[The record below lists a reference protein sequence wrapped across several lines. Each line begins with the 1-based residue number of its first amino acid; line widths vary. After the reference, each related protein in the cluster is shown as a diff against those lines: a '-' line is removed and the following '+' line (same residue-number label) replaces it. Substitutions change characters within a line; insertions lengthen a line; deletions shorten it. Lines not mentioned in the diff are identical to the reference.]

1 MDIHV
6 NEIVTGRKC
15 FFILPDLSLMPE
27 SFVKDLFA
35 LGFECYYISN
45 DGRSDIKKK
54 INSILTLFKDV
65 ILYINID
72 YEVYDLKWPEYIR
85 ELLTKKATRDQFGIV
100 FSKRQSA
107 VENQNIEQ
115 IYFKILEL
123 QKGFIQLEYQRKFN
137 FEIIARTLFNNQA
150 QGRRKAIR
158 AICSKACTYKF
169 NYGENNDTFFGSLQ
183 DISLSHFTILVE
195 ETPLPI
201 KLYEKIHDIHFSLK
215 GYLFQSDAILV
226 MERAVDEKK
235 LLYVFSFVTSTGAN
249 GLDDK
254 TKAIIVPVLHEM
266 VSANCIELLKAEYL
280 KEMEEETPETQ
291 QAEEAPT
298 EIVYKKREEPE
309 IDPEIAALYVEPE
322 SDESKET
329 QETEESEEKTETAEA
344 EKTDNAENKEE

>member
-1 MDIHV
+1 MDVPV

-27 SFVKDLFA
+27 TFVTDLFA
-35 LGFECYYISN
+35 LGFECYYIGN

-72 YEVYDLKWPEYIR
+72 YEIDDLKWPEYIR
-85 ELLTKKATRDQFGIV
+85 ELLTKKATRDQFGIM
-100 FSKRQSA
+100 FTKRQSA

-115 IYFKILEL
+115 TYFKDLEL
-123 QKGFIQLEYQRKFN
+123 QRGYIQLEYQRKFN

-158 AICSKACTYKF
+158 ALCSKACTYKF
-169 NYGENNDTFFGSLQ
+169 TFGDNNDTFFGSLQ

-195 ETPLPI
+195 ENPLPI
-201 KLYEKIHDIHFSLK
+201 KLYEKVHGIHFSIK

-226 MERAVDEKK
+226 MERPVGETKR
-235 LLYVFSFVTSTGAN
+235 LYVFSFVNSTGAN
-249 GLDDK
+249 GLDDRTK
-254 TKAIIVPVLHEM
+254 TIIVPVLHEM
-266 VSANCIELLKAEYL
+266 VSVNCVELLKAEYL
-280 KEMEEETPETQ
+280 KETPEEKPES
-291 QAEEAPT
+291 QAAET

-329 QETEESEEKTETAEA
+329 QETEESEE
-344 EKTDNAENKEE
+344 

>member
-1 MDIHV
+1 LDVPV

-27 SFVKDLFA
+27 TFVTDLFA
-35 LGFECYYISN
+35 LGFECYYIGN

-72 YEVYDLKWPEYIR
+72 YEIDDLKWPEYIR
-85 ELLTKKATRDQFGIV
+85 ELLTKKATRDQFGIM
-100 FSKRQSA
+100 FTKRQSA

-115 IYFKILEL
+115 TYFKDLEL
-123 QKGFIQLEYQRKFN
+123 QRGYIQLEYQRKFN

-158 AICSKACTYKF
+158 ALCSKACTYKF
-169 NYGENNDTFFGSLQ
+169 TFGDNNDTFFGSLQ

-195 ETPLPI
+195 ENPLPI
-201 KLYEKIHDIHFSLK
+201 KLYEKVHGIHFSIK

-226 MERAVDEKK
+226 MERPVGETKR
-235 LLYVFSFVTSTGAN
+235 LYVFSFVNSTGAN
-249 GLDDK
+249 GLDDRTK
-254 TKAIIVPVLHEM
+254 TIIVPVLHEM
-266 VSANCIELLKAEYL
+266 VSVNCVELLKAEYL
-280 KEMEEETPETQ
+280 KETPEEKPES
-291 QAEEAPT
+291 QAAET

-329 QETEESEEKTETAEA
+329 QETEESEE
-344 EKTDNAENKEE
+344 

>member
-1 MDIHV
+1 MDVPI

-27 SFVKDLFA
+27 TFVTDLFA
-35 LGFECYYISN
+35 LGFECYYIGN

-72 YEVYDLKWPEYIR
+72 YEIYDLKWPEYIR
-85 ELLTKKATRDQFGIV
+85 ELLTKKATRDQFGIM
-100 FSKRQSA
+100 FTKRQSS

-115 IYFKILEL
+115 TYFKDLEL
-123 QKGFIQLEYQRKFN
+123 QRGYIQLEYQRKFN

-158 AICSKACTYKF
+158 ALCSNACTYKF
-169 NYGENNDTFFGSLQ
+169 TFGDNNDTFFGSLQ

-195 ETPLPI
+195 ENPLPI
-201 KLYEKIHDIHFSLK
+201 KLYEKVHDIHFSIK

-226 MERAVDEKK
+226 MERPVGETKR
-235 LLYVFSFVTSTGAN
+235 LYVFSFVNSTGAN
-249 GLDDK
+249 GLDDRTK
-254 TKAIIVPVLHEM
+254 TIIVPVLHEM
-266 VSANCIELLKAEYL
+266 VSVNCVELLKAEYL
-280 KEMEEETPETQ
+280 KETPEEKPES
-291 QAEEAPT
+291 QAVET

-329 QETEESEEKTETAEA
+329 QETEESEE
-344 EKTDNAENKEE
+344 

>member
-1 MDIHV
+1 MDVPV

-27 SFVKDLFA
+27 TFVTDLFA
-35 LGFECYYISN
+35 LGFECYYIGN

-72 YEVYDLKWPEYIR
+72 YEIYDLKWPEYIR
-85 ELLTKKATRDQFGIV
+85 ELLTKKATRDQFGIM
-100 FSKRQSA
+100 FTKRQSS

-115 IYFKILEL
+115 TYFKDLEL
-123 QKGFIQLEYQRKFN
+123 QRGYIQLEYQRKFN

-158 AICSKACTYKF
+158 ALCSKACTYKF
-169 NYGENNDTFFGSLQ
+169 TFGDNNDTFFGSLQ

-195 ETPLPI
+195 ENPLPI
-201 KLYEKIHDIHFSLK
+201 KLYEKVHDIHFSIK

-226 MERAVDEKK
+226 MERPVGETKR
-235 LLYVFSFVTSTGAN
+235 LYVFSFVNSTGAN
-249 GLDDK
+249 GLDDRTK
-254 TKAIIVPVLHEM
+254 TIIVPVLHEM
-266 VSANCIELLKAEYL
+266 VSVNCVELLKAEYL
-280 KEMEEETPETQ
+280 KETPEEKPES
-291 QAEEAPT
+291 QAVET

-329 QETEESEEKTETAEA
+329 QETEESEE
-344 EKTDNAENKEE
+344 

>member
-1 MDIHV
+1 MDVPV

-27 SFVKDLFA
+27 SFVTDLFA
-35 LGFECYYISN
+35 LGFECYYIGN
-45 DGRSDIKKK
+45 DGRADIKKK
-54 INSILTLFKDV
+54 IDSILTLFKDV

-72 YEVYDLKWPEYIR
+72 YEIYDLKWPEYIR

-107 VENQNIEQ
+107 AENQNIEQ

-169 NYGENNDTFFGSLQ
+169 NYGENNDAFFGSLQ

-195 ETPLPI
+195 DKPLPI
-201 KLYEKIHDIHFSLK
+201 KLYEKIHDIHFSIK

-226 MERAVDEKK
+226 MERPVDEKK

-266 VSANCIELLKAEYL
+266 VSVNCIELLKAEYL
-280 KEMEEETPETQ
+280 KETPEAQEAAT
-291 QAEEAPT
+291 QAE
-298 EIVYKKREEPE
+298 KEPAIE
-309 IDPEIAALYVEPE
+309 VKISAEQEMDPEIAALYVE
-322 SDESKET
+322 SET
-329 QETEESEEKTETAEA
+329 EKEESEEVEAQETGESEEENEEKTE
-344 EKTDNAENKEE
+344 

>member
-1 MDIHV
+1 MDIPV
-6 NEIVTGRKC
+6 NEIITGRKC

-27 SFVKDLFA
+27 NFVTDLFA
-35 LGFECYYISN
+35 LGFECYYIGN

-158 AICSKACTYKF
+158 AICSKTCTYKF
-169 NYGENNDTFFGSLQ
+169 NYGENKDTFFGSLQ

-195 ETPLPI
+195 DAPLSI

-266 VSANCIELLKAEYL
+266 VSANCIELLNKEYL
-280 KEMEEETPETQ
+280 KEMQEAQDLVPKEDPKAAIEVKIS
-291 QAEEAPT
+291 AEQEM
-298 EIVYKKREEPE
+298 
-309 IDPEIAALYVEPE
+309 DPEIAALYVESETEKEETTE
-322 SDESKET
+322 SEK
-329 QETEESEEKTETAEA
+329 TEESEEK
-344 EKTDNAENKEE
+344 KEE